1 MRENVVRKQ
10 GEILR
15 TPLYTASGLKDKISR
30 FLVFSGRANF
40 QVVQI
45 ICFFKSPKDESSRI
59 RYHTPMSPIIV
70 EWIGGIAATLTTLSW
85 LPQALRTLK
94 TRDTSG
100 ISLLAQVL
108 LFAGIV
114 LWLIY
119 GLYIV
124 SWPLIISNIITFV
137 LVGCILAMKLRHG

>member
-1 MRENVVRKQ
+1 
-10 GEILR
+10 
-15 TPLYTASGLKDKISR
+15 
-30 FLVFSGRANF
+30 
-40 QVVQI
+40 
-45 ICFFKSPKDESSRI
+45 
-59 RYHTPMSPIIV
+59 MSPIIV

-108 LFAGIV
+108 LFTGIV
-114 LWLIY
+114 LWLVY
-119 GLYIV
+119 GVYII
-124 SWPLIISNIITFV
+124 SWPLIISNIITVV